1 MPCSQEDG
9 EDRSSSAMKLSK
21 IKKIIE
27 ARDIVKPQM
36 SDEIKIKMAC
46 GADLMSD
53 VLSFCGPGAL
63 LITGLTN
70 AQAVR
75 TAQLAELCGIVF
87 VRGKRP
93 SDDTIRLAQE
103 RGIPVLATDFPMYE
117 ACGILYSHGLA
128 GIKDKKTADDE

>member
-1 MPCSQEDG
+1 LKLFEIQKILRAEDMTQKVDLG
-9 EDRSSSAMKLSK
+9 IEVQV
-21 IKKIIE
+21 IK
-27 ARDIVKPQM
+27 A
-36 SDEIKIKMAC
+36 S
-46 GADLMSD
+46 DLMSD

-93 SDDTIRLAQE
+93 SKETILMAQE

-128 GIKDKKTADDE
+128 GIQDKRTADDE